1 MTFLRF
7 VIVLILSSM
16 LFYFLLENSEI
27 RINFR
32 IFGSAYE
39 SVPLW
44 VIILISFIFGFASSS
59 VIGLIEITRA
69 KIQLNNKE
77 RKIKHLEN
85 ELDELRK
92 FLIEEE
98 T

>member
-1 MTFLRF
+1 
-7 VIVLILSSM
+7 M
-16 LFYFLLENSEI
+16 LFYFLLENSETK
-27 RINFR
+27 INFH

-39 SVPLW
+39 NVPLW
-44 VIILISFIFGFASSS
+44 IVILISFIFGFTFSSI
-59 VIGLIEITRA
+59 IGLIEITRA

-92 FLIEEE
+92 FLMEEE
-98 T
+98 IWFGFTLQYF